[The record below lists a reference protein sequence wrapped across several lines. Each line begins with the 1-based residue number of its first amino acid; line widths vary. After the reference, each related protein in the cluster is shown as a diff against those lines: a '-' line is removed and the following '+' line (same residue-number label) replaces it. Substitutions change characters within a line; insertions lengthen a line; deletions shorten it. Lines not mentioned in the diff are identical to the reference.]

1 MTAAMFSDSF
11 WSVRFRSSRLGS
23 KLIFAQIKTIIKYL
37 PSSRSISSSIW
48 IETMAS
54 TRWCQS
60 WAADSDWYAGGALS
74 GQIES
79 KIGGQRNDIPDKTS
93 KRCSTKMNVPV
104 SSIWRYKSG
113 SLAISLIT
121 YNYFLSPP
129 TTLLLYQN
137 NLKEKLFRSLALN
150 ATDPVLVNHDG
161 LEHFIDE
168 KILVCGGDT
177 CDHHMIFDRNKRGP

>member
-113 SLAISLIT
+113 SISLIT

-129 TTLLLYQN
+129 TTLLLYQTTWRRN
-137 NLKEKLFRSLALN
+137 YSDLSLLMQRIQYSWIMMVLN
-150 ATDPVLVNHDG
+150 ISST
-161 LEHFIDE
+161 
-168 KILVCGGDT
+168 
-177 CDHHMIFDRNKRGP
+177 KRY